1 MTLVLCSDHGT
12 PVPTGDRGAYDT
24 VGVAG
29 LCSDPSTLLRAG
41 VANPEALIL
50 HAGEF
55 DLGFV
60 QGAIRKAGVDPLGVP
75 VIALANIP
83 TEPEL
88 RTVGAG
94 LVDRRRAFPGA
105 GPENAK
111 LSWPELISR
120 RKLFALKVPQ
130 YIAAPSIDSS
140 LCTAGHGCRLCVE
153 SCPTQALTPVNGE
166 ISYSVEACVSCGI
179 CVTTCPT
186 GATVNPAATPGQ
198 VAAQIAAMVVSADE
212 RIGVRFHCRGAQP
225 RVFGDSWYPI
235 EVPCTGMLTVGW
247 LLAPLLLGVAAV
259 SVDPCAD
266 SGCPLGNDNR
276 LQQRQ
281 SAAAAICDEL
291 DLGQDR
297 VRFAKQGP
305 LPDPIGVVPTAAVGA
320 MRDTDVF
327 LALTHMAPIS
337 DVSIETSV
345 GAVGVVSIDEESCT
359 VCEQCTTVC
368 PPGALKV
375 NRTDGAIEISFD
387 ATLCVGCSM
396 CVATCPEIDKE
407 AITLH
412 RRFDSGELAVGRHA
426 VRTES
431 TEMCEKCGN
440 PIAPSAM
447 LERIRSMLGPEHAG
461 TVDLIGRRC
470 ISCR

>member
-1 MTLVLCSDHGT
+1 MTLVVCSDHRT
-12 PVPTGDRGAYDT
+12 PLPIVTGGAHDT
-24 VGVAG
+24 VGVKG
-29 LCSDPSTLLRAG
+29 LCSDPAALLRSG
-41 VANPEALIL
+41 VTNPEALIL
-50 HAGEF
+50 HAGEY

-60 QGAIRKAGVDPLGVP
+60 QGAVRKAGIDPLGVP
-75 VIALANIP
+75 VVALAAIP
-83 TEPEL
+83 TESEL

-94 LVDRRRAFPGA
+94 IIARRRAFPGA

-111 LSWPELISR
+111 LSWPDLISR

-130 YIAAPSIDSS
+130 YIAAPSINSS
-140 LCTAGHGCRLCVE
+140 LCAAGHGCRLCVE
-153 SCPTQALTPVNGE
+153 SCPTQALTPVDGT
-166 ISYSVEACVSCGI
+166 ISYSVESCVVCGI

-186 GATVNPAATPGQ
+186 GATTNPATTPGQ
-198 VAAQIAAMVVSADE
+198 VAAQITAMVASTE
-212 RIGVRFHCRGAQP
+212 KRIGARFHCRGARP
-225 RVFGDSWYPI
+225 RVLEDSWYPI
-235 EVPCTGMLTVGW
+235 EVPCTGMLTIGW

-259 SVDPCAD
+259 SVDPCSS
-266 SGCPLGNDNR
+266 SGCSLGNDDR
-276 LQQRQ
+276 SQQRR
-281 SAAAAICDEL
+281 AAAAVICDEL
-291 DLGQDR
+291 DLGRDR
-297 VRFAKQGP
+297 VRFAEQGQ
-305 LPDPIGVVPTAAVGA
+305 LPDPVGVIPTAAVGA
-320 MRDTDVF
+320 MRDADVF
-327 LALTHMAPIS
+327 LALTYMASIS

-375 NRTDGAIEISFD
+375 TRPDGAIEISFD
-387 ATLCVGCSM
+387 AAMCTGCSM
-396 CVATCPEIDKE
+396 CVATCPEIDKK

-412 RRFDSGELAVGRHA
+412 RRFDSAELAAGRHV

-431 TEMCEKCGN
+431 TATCEKCGN

-447 LERIRSMLGPEHAG
+447 LERLQSMLGPEHAG